1 MKKAMKKEIKKS
13 RSDICMNQVD
23 MVDKNVGV
31 EIPTKVRITCDA
43 APLYLGDSD
52 KKYSAV
58 GAIRQGEVVSV
69 AGVSLETGWYAV
81 RVPRYILWVDNS
93 MCEAVD
99 SEESS
104 ETREE

>member
-1 MKKAMKKEIKKS
+1 MKKVMKKEIKKS

-31 EIPTKVRITCDA
+31 EIPSKVRITCDA
-43 APLYLGDSD
+43 APLYLGDND
-52 KKYSAV
+52 LEYTAV
-58 GAIRQGEVVSV
+58 GTLRKGEIASV

-81 RVPRYILWVDNS
+81 RVPRYILWVDDK

-99 SEESS
+99 SKENS